1 MNEQQLVLIQ
11 TVMEMIGGT
20 IDNYDAD
27 PHHAPARWVL
37 NNWWHT
43 LNGVL
48 QLEVGNQFDSS
59 LNSREATD
67 QTESEKR
74 NQDIQ
79 PNKSFE
85 V

>member
-1 MNEQQLVLIQ
+1 MNEQQLTLIQ

-20 IDNYDAD
+20 IDNYDKD
-27 PHHAPARWVL
+27 PHHAPAKWLL

-48 QLEVGNQFDSS
+48 VLESQVGDQFDSKANS
-59 LNSREATD
+59 LEATD
-67 QTESEKR
+67 QTESEKGH
-74 NQDIQ
+74 
-79 PNKSFE
+79 KH

>member
-1 MNEQQLVLIQ
+1 MNEQQLILIQ

-27 PHHAPARWVL
+27 PHHAPARWLL

-48 QLEVGNQFDSS
+48 RLEVGNQFDSNP
-59 LNSREATD
+59 NSFEATD
-67 QTESEKR
+67 EAESKKR
-74 NQDIQ
+74 DEDIQ
-79 PNKSFE
+79 PDESFE